1 MSFVLTLDDGPSAAA
16 GHKLAF
22 LEGRGI
28 KAIWFCV
35 GLNLQRRPQ
44 LAVDIIRAGH
54 IVANHSY
61 NHPYFSAIDLLTA
74 ETEITSTDRLIEDLY
89 EQAELPRSARLFR
102 FPYGDQGDGET
113 VKQESKRLHRTDIA
127 GFLSGLR
134 YEEPPVDSVEFY
146 DNFVNVPGD
155 RDWLWSYDVQ
165 EWAIGYEDTYH
176 LTFDDIATNLRRYL
190 TSCDRSRTQV
200 VLVHD
205 HQPTTPH
212 FAELIDIMIDEGAE
226 FELP

>member
-16 GHKLAF
+16 GDKLAF
-22 LEGRGI
+22 LESRGI

-35 GLNLQRRPQ
+35 GLNLRRRPR

-54 IVANHSY
+54 VVANHSY
-61 NHPYFSAIDLLTA
+61 NHPHFSAIDLPA
-74 ETEITSTDRLIEDLY
+74 AVTEIASTDQLVDGVY
-89 EQAELPRSARLFR
+89 EQAGLPRSARLFR

-113 VKQESKRLHRTDIA
+113 VKQELRRPHRADIA
-127 GFLSGLR
+127 GFLDGLH
-134 YEEPPVDSVEFY
+134 YEEPPSDAVEFY

-155 RDWLWSYDVQ
+155 RDWLWSYDVR

-176 LTFDDIATNLRRYL
+176 LTYDDIVTNLRNYL
-190 TSCDRSRTQV
+190 TSCDRHRTQV
-200 VLVHD
+200 VLFHD
-205 HQPTTPH
+205 HAPTTRH
-212 FAELIDIMIDEGAE
+212 FTELVDIMISEGAE